1 MEVGVLW
8 GDVDTFKQAV
18 WYGVRYTRAPGPRG
32 HCIAVTH
39 GPDRLVYVYFVQTFD
54 AYRLQ
59 YTFDII

>member
-1 MEVGVLW
+1 MYCGGMLIHSN
-8 GDVDTFKQAV
+8 KR
-18 WYGVRYTRAPGPRG
+18 YGTASVTRARRPRG